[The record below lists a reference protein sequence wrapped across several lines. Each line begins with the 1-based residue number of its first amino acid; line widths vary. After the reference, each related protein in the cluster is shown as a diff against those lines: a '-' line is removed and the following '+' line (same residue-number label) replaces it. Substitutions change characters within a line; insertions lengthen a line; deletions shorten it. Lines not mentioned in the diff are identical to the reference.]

1 MYLKVLLQMTE
12 KDSQLT
18 ELKEIRSIMERSS
31 RFISLSGLSGISAG
45 VVALA
50 SAYITHSYLVSEAV
64 RKTFEY
70 NNIYISA
77 EKEKE
82 IILRLGLIALAT
94 LGIALLAAF
103 AFTARKAKKEGVKL
117 FDRSAIRLAINMMLP
132 LGTGGAFCLALLYH
146 QEYGLV
152 APATL
157 VFYGLALFNA
167 GKYTLD
173 DIRYLGLSQI
183 GLGLVASFNVG
194 YGLEFWAVGFGV
206 LHIVYGFVMWYKY
219 ERK

>member
-1 MYLKVLLQMTE
+1 MTE

-18 ELKEIRSIMERSS
+18 ELKKIRSIMERSS
-31 RFISLSGLSGISAG
+31 RFISLSGLSGVSAG
-45 VVALA
+45 VIALI
-50 SAYITHSYLVSEAV
+50 SAFLTHTYLVREGV
-64 RKTFEY
+64 REVFESR
-70 NNIYISA
+70 YIIIT
-77 EKEKE
+77 KEKE
-82 IILRLGLIALAT
+82 AELILILGLIALAT
-94 LGIALLAAF
+94 LCVALLVSF

-117 FDRSAIRLAINMMLP
+117 FDRAAIRLAINMALP
-132 LGTGGAFCLALLYH
+132 LATGGAFCLALLYH
-146 QEYGLV
+146 HEYGLV

>member
-1 MYLKVLLQMTE
+1 MTE

-31 RFISLSGLSGISAG
+31 RFISLSGLSGVSAG
-45 VVALA
+45 VIALI
-50 SAYITHSYLVSEAV
+50 SAFITHSYLVSEGV
-64 RKTFEY
+64 RETFESRY
-70 NNIYISA
+70 MPLYQSKYLSTT
-77 EKEKE
+77 KEKE
-82 IILRLGLIALAT
+82 IILMLGLIALVT
-94 LGIALLAAF
+94 LAVALLVSF
-103 AFTARKAKKEGVKL
+103 AFTAKKAKKEGVKL
-117 FDRSAIRLAINMMLP
+117 LDRSAIRLAINMALP

-146 QEYGLV
+146 HEYGLV

-194 YGLEFWAVGFGV
+194 YGLEFWAVGFGI